1 MILNFIYHEKMHLI
15 KSLPLWVSNFF
26 FYFLIIAFPFFILPI
41 SRDFIVYGK
50 IQLIAFV
57 IGVTFLS
64 TFASF
69 IFSKK
74 IIWTHNPATQSMVL
88 IVLSVILS
96 ILLISPNKVQAIYNP
111 IFGLTTILLLILM
124 YYGLTAFFAR
134 IKTPPVVLLSISA
147 GITALLTLVVMVDP
161 FKNVTL
167 PNDFIFLSNKLFNP
181 IGSSYHFIAFLVA
194 VLLMIAMYVWR
205 TFKVRHSNKEQ
216 YKVTIISLGV
226 ISAFILLSSVFH
238 IFLVFQQISKNE
250 AQLLLPPLDISWFA
264 AVEILKNPLSA
275 LFGVGVDNFSS
286 VFPQVRTIEYN
297 QTPLWEINSFITSG
311 SAFTHVITELG
322 LLGGFAFGL
331 LILTFVKKLKEVK
344 LESATFFVAT
354 IVTLL
359 ILPPSIISL
368 FMFFVSL
375 AVISSDLNRNKHF
388 DSYSINLAGLMPIYV
403 SAAVLGV
410 VLFGG
415 FYYLIFKNSLS
426 EYYFKQS
433 LNGISENNLEKLY
446 TFQLRAVQEAGYNEE
461 FRRQLAGT
469 NILIANNIASKGQD
483 KLTENDKQYITQA
496 IQAAIAEAKASVSL
510 NPSRVVNWQVLAD
523 TYRQIINV
531 VEDAPVWTVSA
542 YQQAIVLDPRNPALR
557 LDLGGV
563 FYLFKNYDDAQKMFE
578 QAVSLKQDWANAR
591 YNLGWTLYQKEQYGP
606 AVEQMQLVVGL
617 IDPSK
622 QSEDYTAAQKV
633 LDDFKKKN
641 DEQIKKNESSSSDK
655 KSTSQNAVQPPR
667 QLNLPQQ
674 PETQLE
680 EKLNLPDSASPST
693 GESPAAVPETRPDTV
708 TPTQQAPQSQP

>member
-1 MILNFIYHEKMHLI
+1 
-15 KSLPLWVSNFF
+15 
-26 FYFLIIAFPFFILPI
+26 
-41 SRDFIVYGK
+41 
-50 IQLIAFV
+50 
-57 IGVTFLS
+57 
-64 TFASF
+64 
-69 IFSKK
+69 
-74 IIWTHNPATQSMVL
+74 
-88 IVLSVILS
+88 
-96 ILLISPNKVQAIYNP
+96 
-111 IFGLTTILLLILM
+111 
-124 YYGLTAFFAR
+124 
-134 IKTPPVVLLSISA
+134 
-147 GITALLTLVVMVDP
+147 
-161 FKNVTL
+161 
-167 PNDFIFLSNKLFNP
+167 
-181 IGSSYHFIAFLVA
+181 
-194 VLLMIAMYVWR
+194 
-205 TFKVRHSNKEQ
+205 
-216 YKVTIISLGV
+216 
-226 ISAFILLSSVFH
+226 
-238 IFLVFQQISKNE
+238 
-250 AQLLLPPLDISWFA
+250 
-264 AVEILKNPLSA
+264 
-275 LFGVGVDNFSS
+275 
-286 VFPQVRTIEYN
+286 
-297 QTPLWEINSFITSG
+297 
-311 SAFTHVITELG
+311 
-322 LLGGFAFGL
+322 
-331 LILTFVKKLKEVK
+331 
-344 LESATFFVAT
+344 
-354 IVTLL
+354 
-359 ILPPSIISL
+359 
-368 FMFFVSL
+368 
-375 AVISSDLNRNKHF
+375 
-388 DSYSINLAGLMPIYV
+388 
-403 SAAVLGV
+403 

-693 GESPAAVPETRPDTV
+693 GESPAVVPETRPDTV